1 MKIAVLGTGSVG
13 MAIAGKLH
21 QLGHE
26 VQMGSRSADNEKA
39 VGWVAKSG
47 ARASNGTFA
56 EAAKFG
62 ELIVLCLNGAATMDA
77 LQMAGIDHFTGKVVI
92 DITNPL
98 DFSKGM
104 PPTLFVSNTDSLG
117 EEIQRA
123 LPEARVVKTLNTV
136 TADLMVNPSLV
147 SGEIDMMLCGN
158 DEKSKQEVSALLHNF
173 GWKSLIDLGGIQ
185 SSRYLESYVLLWVN
199 LWQKFG
205 TPYFGV
211 KFIK

>member
-26 VQMGSRSADNEKA
+26 VLMGSRSSDNEKA

-47 ARASNGTFA
+47 SRASNGTFA

-123 LPEARVVKTLNTV
+123 LPGARVVKTLNTV
-136 TADLMVNPSLV
+136 TADLMVNPALV

-158 DEKSKQEVSALLHNF
+158 DEKAKQEVSGLLHDF